1 MYLLV
6 VSVTALVCLWWGWRA
21 GLFRMLLRL
30 LALCLAYGLAIRGT
44 PSVADF
50 LVQREWL
57 NGLLALPVV
66 GVALLLLGSLLF
78 GAAAKPIAAAA
89 PEEWRRGGKKTGAI
103 AGGVLGCGAGLLLAW
118 GVGTLQDAWQWR
130 TAQQSANTAVPE
142 QSPAASPMDAA
153 LRRAAG
159 DLMAGSMEAVLGDSA
174 VAPIAAQWV
183 REPLSVGLALKHIA
197 ELPRLRA
204 LVADPK
210 QYAVLLQ
217 GDINA
222 VQRLPGFQALI
233 ADPQAMQLLQ
243 TAGLQGNSSA
253 EQSAALAA
261 MLSKYTRRVETLR
274 ATPEFQVLAADP
286 VLAQRLQKGE
296 WLGLL
301 ADTRVR
307 RLVAAI
313 NSDSDP
319 VTALAAMSAAPD
331 SKQNTALER
340 EVQPAR
346 SPEPEPVKLLYRWK
360 DEKGRLHITEDK
372 PPEGIQADVIQTE

>member
-1 MYLLV
+1 MYLGMALLTV
-6 VSVTALVCLWWGWRA
+6 LLTAFWGWRA
-21 GLFRMLLRL
+21 GLFQMLLRL

-44 PSVADF
+44 PPVADF

-78 GAAAKPIAAAA
+78 GAAAKQIAAAA
-89 PEEWRRGGKKTGAI
+89 PEEWQRGGKKAGAI
-103 AGGVLGCGAGLLLAW
+103 AGAALGGVAGLLLAW
-118 GVGTLQDAWQWR
+118 GAGTLKEAWQWR
-130 TAQQSANTAVPE
+130 TAQQAAAHVTPE
-142 QSPAASPMDAA
+142 QSLAASPMDAA

-222 VQRLPGFQALI
+222 VQRLSSFQALI

-243 TAGLQGNSSA
+243 TAGLQGNSPA

-301 ADTRVR
+301 ADARVR

-319 VTALAAMSAAPD
+319 VTALAAMPTAPG
-331 SKQNTALER
+331 SEQNAALER
-340 EVQPAR
+340 EAQPAQ
-346 SPEPEPVKLLYRWK
+346 SSAPEPVKLLYRWK

>member
-1 MYLLV
+1 
-6 VSVTALVCLWWGWRA
+6 
-21 GLFRMLLRL
+21 
-30 LALCLAYGLAIRGT
+30 
-44 PSVADF
+44 
-50 LVQREWL
+50 
-57 NGLLALPVV
+57 
-66 GVALLLLGSLLF
+66 
-78 GAAAKPIAAAA
+78 
-89 PEEWRRGGKKTGAI
+89 
-103 AGGVLGCGAGLLLAW
+103 
-118 GVGTLQDAWQWR
+118 
-130 TAQQSANTAVPE
+130 
-142 QSPAASPMDAA
+142 MDAA